1 MTSHNMND
9 TTFYYITC
17 FLYVYRL
24 ISFVFL
30 KINPARLG
38 KDENAVGNLTSLIE
52 FLDEALDSIVN
63 SSDNCP
69 L

>member
-1 MTSHNMND
+1 MKYN
-9 TTFYYITC
+9 IIC
-17 FLYVYRL
+17 LFL
-24 ISFVFL
+24 F

-38 KDENAVGNLTSLIE
+38 RDENAVGNLTSLIE